1 MTILQRAATIAAM
14 TFSLAGLLGNSA
26 PGHATGIDRTTV
38 SLTALAN
45 LNALSPQNVP
55 QVAPAATPVAAVEKT
70 AIEKTAIE
78 KTAIEKT
85 AIEKTAAEQLAP
97 AEEEEFDTLAQA
109 VAAQDSAAADDALQ
123 CLAGAIYFESK
134 GEPLTGQLAV
144 AEVIINRAKS
154 GRFPTDV
161 CAVVKQRGQF
171 SFVRG
176 GQIPTIT
183 KGASYRTAVAVAK
196 VALASAWNSPA
207 DKALYFNTPDRR
219 PSVRAIK
226 VASIGNHVFY
236 R

>member
-26 PGHATGIDRTTV
+26 PSHATGIDRTTV

-55 QVAPAATPVAAVEKT
+55 QVAPAATNVAAVEKT
-70 AIEKTAIE
+70 AIEKTA
-78 KTAIEKT
+78 T
-85 AIEKTAAEQLAP
+85 EQIAP
-97 AEEEEFDTLAQA
+97 AEQEEFDTLAQA

-183 KGASYRTAVAVAK
+183 KGASYRTAIAVAK

>member
-38 SLTALAN
+38 NLTALAN

-55 QVAPAATPVAAVEKT
+55 QVAPAATPIAAVEKT
-70 AIEKTAIE
+70 AIEKTV
-78 KTAIEKT
+78 
-85 AIEKTAAEQLAP
+85 

-109 VAAQDSAAADDALQ
+109 VAAQDSAAADEALQ

-154 GRFPTDV
+154 GRFPSDV

-183 KGASYRTAVAVAK
+183 KGASYRTAIAVAK

>member
-1 MTILQRAATIAAM
+1 MTILQRAATIAVM

-26 PGHATGIDRTTV
+26 PGKATGIDRSTTN
-38 SLTALAN
+38 LTALAN

-55 QVAPAATPVAAVEKT
+55 QIAPVATPVATVEPVVADT
-70 AIEKTAIE
+70 ATAE
-78 KTAIEKT
+78 A
-85 AIEKTAAEQLAP
+85 
-97 AEEEEFDTLAQA
+97 EEFDTLAQA
-109 VAAQDSAAADDALQ
+109 VAAQDSAAADEALQ

-154 GRFPTDV
+154 GRFPANV

-176 GQIPTIT
+176 GQIPNINA
-183 KGASYRTAVAVAK
+183 GAAYRTAIAVAK

-207 DKALYFNTPDRR
+207 DKALYFNTADRR

>member
-1 MTILQRAATIAAM
+1 MTIMQRAATIAAM
-14 TFSLAGLLGNSA
+14 SLSLAGLLGNSA
-26 PGHATGIDRTTV
+26 PGRASGIDRSTA

-55 QVAPAATPVAAVEKT
+55 LVAPAAVPAAVEPTTT
-70 AIEKTAIE
+70 AED
-78 KTAIEKT
+78 
-85 AIEKTAAEQLAP
+85 
-97 AEEEEFDTLAQA
+97 EEFDTLAEA
-109 VAAQDSAAADDALQ
+109 VAAQDNAAADEALE

-176 GQIPTIT
+176 GQIPTINIG
-183 KGASYRTAVAVAK
+183 KAYRTAIAVAK
-196 VALASAWNSPA
+196 VALADAWNSPA
-207 DKALYFNTPDRR
+207 QKALYFNTADRR
-219 PSVRAIK
+219 PAGRVIK

>member
-1 MTILQRAATIAAM
+1 MTILQRAATIAVM

-26 PGHATGIDRTTV
+26 PGQATGIDRATV
-38 SLTALAN
+38 NLTALAN

-55 QVAPAATPVAAVEKT
+55 QIAPVAPATVDAIAT
-70 AIEKTAIE
+70 
-78 KTAIEKT
+78 
-85 AIEKTAAEQLAP
+85 
-97 AEEEEFDTLAQA
+97 AEEDEFDTLAQA
-109 VAAQDSAAADDALQ
+109 VAAQDSAAADEALQ

-154 GRFPTDV
+154 GRFPADV
-161 CAVVKQRGQF
+161 CDVVKQRGQF

-176 GQIPTIT
+176 GQIPAIN
-183 KGASYRTAVAVAK
+183 KGTSYRTAIAVAK
-196 VALASAWNSPA
+196 VALADAWNSPA
-207 DKALYFNTPDRR
+207 EKALYFNTADRR
-219 PSVRAIK
+219 PAGRVIK

>member
-1 MTILQRAATIAAM
+1 MQRAATIAAM
-14 TFSLAGLLGNSA
+14 SLSLAGLLGNSA
-26 PGHATGIDRTTV
+26 PGRASGIDRSTA

-55 QVAPAATPVAAVEKT
+55 LVAPAAVPAAVEPTTT
-70 AIEKTAIE
+70 AED
-78 KTAIEKT
+78 
-85 AIEKTAAEQLAP
+85 
-97 AEEEEFDTLAQA
+97 EEFDTLAEA
-109 VAAQDSAAADDALQ
+109 VAAQDNAAADEALE

-176 GQIPTIT
+176 GQIPTINIG
-183 KGASYRTAVAVAK
+183 KAYRTAIAVAK
-196 VALASAWNSPA
+196 VALADAWNSPA
-207 DKALYFNTPDRR
+207 QKALYFNTADRR
-219 PSVRAIK
+219 PAGRVIK

>member
-1 MTILQRAATIAAM
+1 MQRAATIAAM
-14 TFSLAGLLGNSA
+14 FLSLAGLLGNSA
-26 PGHATGIDRTTV
+26 PGRASGIDRSTA

-45 LNALSPQNVP
+45 LNALSPHNVP
-55 QVAPAATPVAAVEKT
+55 LVAPAAVPAAVEPT
-70 AIEKTAIE
+70 TTVED
-78 KTAIEKT
+78 
-85 AIEKTAAEQLAP
+85 
-97 AEEEEFDTLAQA
+97 EEFDTLAEA
-109 VAAQDSAAADDALQ
+109 VAAQDNAAADEALE

-176 GQIPTIT
+176 GQIPTINIG
-183 KGASYRTAVAVAK
+183 KAYRTAIAVAK
-196 VALASAWNSPA
+196 VALADAWNSPA
-207 DKALYFNTPDRR
+207 QKALYFNTADRR
-219 PSVRAIK
+219 PAGRVIK

>member
-1 MTILQRAATIAAM
+1 M

-38 SLTALAN
+38 NLTALAN

-55 QVAPAATPVAAVEKT
+55 QVAPAATPIAAVEKT
-70 AIEKTAIE
+70 AIEKTV
-78 KTAIEKT
+78 
-85 AIEKTAAEQLAP
+85 

-109 VAAQDSAAADDALQ
+109 VAAQDSAAADEALQ

-154 GRFPTDV
+154 GRFPSDV

-183 KGASYRTAVAVAK
+183 KGASYRTAIAVAK

>member
-1 MTILQRAATIAAM
+1 MTILQRAATIAVM

-26 PGHATGIDRTTV
+26 PGQATGIDRSTTN
-38 SLTALAN
+38 LTALAN

-55 QVAPAATPVAAVEKT
+55 QIAPVATTVAPVETNAENTAVSPAVAEA
-70 AIEKTAIE
+70 
-78 KTAIEKT
+78 
-85 AIEKTAAEQLAP
+85 
-97 AEEEEFDTLAQA
+97 EEFDTLAQA
-109 VAAQDSAAADDALQ
+109 VAAQDSAAADEALQ

-176 GQIPTIT
+176 GQIPTINIG
-183 KGASYRTAVAVAK
+183 KAYRTAIAVAK
-196 VALASAWNSPA
+196 VALADAWNSPA
-207 DKALYFNTPDRR
+207 QKALYFNTADRR
-219 PSVRAIK
+219 PAGRVIK

>member
-1 MTILQRAATIAAM
+1 MTILQRAATIAVM

-26 PGHATGIDRTTV
+26 PGQATGIDRSTTN
-38 SLTALAN
+38 LTALAN

-55 QVAPAATPVAAVEKT
+55 QIAPVATTVAPVETNAENTAVSPAVAEA
-70 AIEKTAIE
+70 
-78 KTAIEKT
+78 
-85 AIEKTAAEQLAP
+85 
-97 AEEEEFDTLAQA
+97 EEFDTLAQA
-109 VAAQDSAAADDALQ
+109 VAAQDSAAADEALQ

-154 GRFPTDV
+154 GRFPANV

-176 GQIPTIT
+176 GQIPNINAGT
-183 KGASYRTAVAVAK
+183 AYRTAIAVAK
-196 VALASAWNSPA
+196 VALTDAWNSPA

-226 VASIGNHVFY
+226 VASIGNHIFY

>member
-1 MTILQRAATIAAM
+1 M

-26 PGHATGIDRTTV
+26 PGKATGLDRSTTN
-38 SLTALAN
+38 LTALAN

-55 QVAPAATPVAAVEKT
+55 QIAPVATPVAAVEPVAPNAAT
-70 AIEKTAIE
+70 AEA
-78 KTAIEKT
+78 
-85 AIEKTAAEQLAP
+85 
-97 AEEEEFDTLAQA
+97 EEFDTLAQA

-154 GRFPTDV
+154 GRFPADV

-176 GQIPTIT
+176 GQIPTINAGT
-183 KGASYRTAVAVAK
+183 AYRTAIAVAK
-196 VALASAWNSPA
+196 VAIADAWNSPA
-207 DKALYFNTPDRR
+207 EKALYFNTADRR
-219 PSVRAIK
+219 PSVRAVK

>member
-1 MTILQRAATIAAM
+1 MQRAATIAAM
-14 TFSLAGLLGNSA
+14 SLSLAGLLGNSA
-26 PGHATGIDRTTV
+26 PGKASGIDRSTA

-55 QVAPAATPVAAVEKT
+55 LVAPAAVPAAVEPT
-70 AIEKTAIE
+70 TTVED
-78 KTAIEKT
+78 
-85 AIEKTAAEQLAP
+85 
-97 AEEEEFDTLAQA
+97 EEFDTLAEA
-109 VAAQDSAAADDALQ
+109 VAAQDNAAADEALE

-176 GQIPTIT
+176 GQIPTINIG
-183 KGASYRTAVAVAK
+183 KAYRTAIAVAK
-196 VALASAWNSPA
+196 VALADAWNSPA
-207 DKALYFNTPDRR
+207 QKALYFNTADRR
-219 PSVRAIK
+219 PAGRVIK

>member
-1 MTILQRAATIAAM
+1 MQRAATIAAM
-14 TFSLAGLLGNSA
+14 SLSLAGLLGNSA
-26 PGHATGIDRTTV
+26 PGRASGIDRSTA

-55 QVAPAATPVAAVEKT
+55 LVAPAAVPAAVEPT
-70 AIEKTAIE
+70 TTVED
-78 KTAIEKT
+78 
-85 AIEKTAAEQLAP
+85 
-97 AEEEEFDTLAQA
+97 EEFDTLAEA
-109 VAAQDSAAADDALQ
+109 VAAQDNAAADEALE

-176 GQIPTIT
+176 GQIPTINIG
-183 KGASYRTAVAVAK
+183 KAYRTAIAVAK
-196 VALASAWNSPA
+196 VALADAWNSPA
-207 DKALYFNTPDRR
+207 QKALYFNTADRR
-219 PSVRAIK
+219 PAGRVIK

>member
-1 MTILQRAATIAAM
+1 MTILQRAATIAVM

-26 PGHATGIDRTTV
+26 PGQATGIDRSTIN
-38 SLTALAN
+38 LTALAN

-55 QVAPAATPVAAVEKT
+55 QIAPVATTVAPVETNAQNTAVSPAVAEA
-70 AIEKTAIE
+70 
-78 KTAIEKT
+78 
-85 AIEKTAAEQLAP
+85 
-97 AEEEEFDTLAQA
+97 EEFDTLAQA

-154 GRFPTDV
+154 GRFPADV

-176 GQIPTIT
+176 GQIPTINAGT
-183 KGASYRTAVAVAK
+183 AYRTAVAVAK
-196 VALASAWNSPA
+196 VALADAWNSPA
-207 DKALYFNTPDRR
+207 QKALYFNTPDRR

>member
-1 MTILQRAATIAAM
+1 MQRAATIAAM
-14 TFSLAGLLGNSA
+14 SLSLAGLLGNSA
-26 PGHATGIDRTTV
+26 PGKASGIDRSTA

-55 QVAPAATPVAAVEKT
+55 LVAPAAVPAAVEPTTT
-70 AIEKTAIE
+70 AED
-78 KTAIEKT
+78 
-85 AIEKTAAEQLAP
+85 
-97 AEEEEFDTLAQA
+97 EEFDTLAEA
-109 VAAQDSAAADDALQ
+109 VAAQDNAAADEALE

-176 GQIPTIT
+176 GQIPTINIG
-183 KGASYRTAVAVAK
+183 KAYRTAIAVAK
-196 VALASAWNSPA
+196 VALADAWNSPA
-207 DKALYFNTPDRR
+207 QKALYFNTADRR
-219 PSVRAIK
+219 PAGRVIK

>member
-38 SLTALAN
+38 NLTALAN

-55 QVAPAATPVAAVEKT
+55 QVAPAATPIAAVEKT
-70 AIEKTAIE
+70 AIEKTV
-78 KTAIEKT
+78 
-85 AIEKTAAEQLAP
+85 

-154 GRFPTDV
+154 GRFPADV

-183 KGASYRTAVAVAK
+183 KGASYRTAIAVAK

>member
-38 SLTALAN
+38 NLTALAN

-70 AIEKTAIE
+70 AIEKTA
-78 KTAIEKT
+78 
-85 AIEKTAAEQLAP
+85 AEQIAP

-154 GRFPTDV
+154 GRFPADV

-176 GQIPTIT
+176 GQIPNINA
-183 KGASYRTAVAVAK
+183 GNAYRTAIAVAK
-196 VALASAWNSPA
+196 VALADAWNSPA

-219 PSVRAIK
+219 PSVRAIT
-226 VASIGNHVFY
+226 VASIGNHVCY

>member
-26 PGHATGIDRTTV
+26 PGQATGLDRSTV
-38 SLTALAN
+38 NLTALAN

-55 QVAPAATPVAAVEKT
+55 QIAPAAAPIAAVEP
-70 AIEKTAIE
+70 I
-78 KTAIEKT
+78 
-85 AIEKTAAEQLAP
+85 AA

-109 VAAQDSAAADDALQ
+109 VAAQDSAAADEALQ

-154 GRFPTDV
+154 GRFPADV

-176 GQIPTIT
+176 GQIPNINAGT
-183 KGASYRTAVAVAK
+183 AYRTAIAVAK
-196 VALASAWNSPA
+196 VALADAWNSPA
-207 DKALYFNTPDRR
+207 ETALYFNTPDRR
-219 PSVRAIK
+219 PAARAIK

>member
-1 MTILQRAATIAAM
+1 MTILQRAATIAVM

-26 PGHATGIDRTTV
+26 PGQATGIDRSTTN
-38 SLTALAN
+38 LTALAN

-55 QVAPAATPVAAVEKT
+55 QIAPVATTVAPVETNAQNTAVSPAVAEA
-70 AIEKTAIE
+70 
-78 KTAIEKT
+78 
-85 AIEKTAAEQLAP
+85 
-97 AEEEEFDTLAQA
+97 EEFDTLAQA
-109 VAAQDSAAADDALQ
+109 VAAQDSAAADEALQ

-134 GEPLTGQLAV
+134 GEPLAGQLAV

-154 GRFPTDV
+154 GRFPANV

-176 GQIPTIT
+176 GQIPTINAGT
-183 KGASYRTAVAVAK
+183 AYRTAIAVAK
-196 VALASAWNSPA
+196 VALADAWNSPA

>member
-26 PGHATGIDRTTV
+26 PGQATGLDRSTV
-38 SLTALAN
+38 NLTALAN

-55 QVAPAATPVAAVEKT
+55 QIAPAAATVAAVEPV
-70 AIEKTAIE
+70 
-78 KTAIEKT
+78 
-85 AIEKTAAEQLAP
+85 AP

-109 VAAQDSAAADDALQ
+109 VAAQDSAAADEALQ
-123 CLAGAIYFESK
+123 CLAGAVYFESK
-134 GEPLTGQLAV
+134 GEPLTGQRAV

-154 GRFPTDV
+154 GRFPTNG
-161 CAVVKQRGQF
+161 CGVVKQRGQF

-176 GQIPTIT
+176 GQIPNINA
-183 KGASYRTAVAVAK
+183 GAAYRTAIAVAK

-207 DKALYFNTPDRR
+207 EKALYFNTPDRR

>member
-1 MTILQRAATIAAM
+1 MTILQRAATIAVM

-26 PGHATGIDRTTV
+26 PGKATGIDRSTV
-38 SLTALAN
+38 NLTALAN
-45 LNALSPQNVP
+45 TNALPSQNVP
-55 QVAPAATPVAAVEKT
+55 LIAPGVIPVAAVEPLAT
-70 AIEKTAIE
+70 N
-78 KTAIEKT
+78 
-85 AIEKTAAEQLAP
+85 AATVEA
-97 AEEEEFDTLAQA
+97 EEFDTLAQA
-109 VAAQDSAAADDALQ
+109 VAAQDSAAADEALQ

-154 GRFPTDV
+154 GRFPADV

-176 GQIPTIT
+176 GQIPNINA
-183 KGASYRTAVAVAK
+183 GAAYRTAIAVAK
-196 VALASAWNSPA
+196 VALADAWNSPA
-207 DKALYFNTPDRR
+207 DKALYFNTADRR
-219 PSVRAIK
+219 PAGRVIK

>member
-1 MTILQRAATIAAM
+1 MTILQRAATIAVM

-26 PGHATGIDRTTV
+26 PGQATGIDRSTTN
-38 SLTALAN
+38 LTALAN

-55 QVAPAATPVAAVEKT
+55 QIAPVATTVAPVETNAENTAVSPAVAEA
-70 AIEKTAIE
+70 
-78 KTAIEKT
+78 
-85 AIEKTAAEQLAP
+85 
-97 AEEEEFDTLAQA
+97 EEFDTLAQA
-109 VAAQDSAAADDALQ
+109 VAAQDSAAADEALQ

-154 GRFPTDV
+154 GRFPANV

-176 GQIPTIT
+176 GQIPNINAGT
-183 KGASYRTAVAVAK
+183 AYRTAIAVAK
-196 VALASAWNSPA
+196 VALADAWNSPA
-207 DKALYFNTPDRR
+207 QKALYFNTADRR
-219 PSVRAIK
+219 PAGRVIK

>member
-26 PGHATGIDRTTV
+26 PGHATGIDRPAV
-38 SLTALAN
+38 NLTALAN
-45 LNALSPQNVP
+45 LNVLSPQNVP
-55 QVAPAATPVAAVEKT
+55 QIAPAATPVAAVEPV
-70 AIEKTAIE
+70 
-78 KTAIEKT
+78 
-85 AIEKTAAEQLAP
+85 AP

-109 VAAQDSAAADDALQ
+109 VAAQDSAAADEALQ

-154 GRFPTDV
+154 GRFPTNV
-161 CAVVKQRGQF
+161 CGVVKQRGQF

-176 GQIPTIT
+176 GQIPNINA
-183 KGASYRTAVAVAK
+183 GAAYRTAIAVAK

>member
-1 MTILQRAATIAAM
+1 MTILQRAATIAVM

-26 PGHATGIDRTTV
+26 PGQATGIDRSTTN
-38 SLTALAN
+38 LTALAN

-55 QVAPAATPVAAVEKT
+55 QIAPVATTVAPVETNAENTAVSPAVAEA
-70 AIEKTAIE
+70 
-78 KTAIEKT
+78 
-85 AIEKTAAEQLAP
+85 
-97 AEEEEFDTLAQA
+97 EEFDTLAQA
-109 VAAQDSAAADDALQ
+109 VAAQDSAAADEALQ

-154 GRFPTDV
+154 GRFPADV
-161 CAVVKQRGQF
+161 CDVVKQRGQF

-176 GQIPTIT
+176 GQIPAIN
-183 KGASYRTAVAVAK
+183 KGTSYRTAIAVAK
-196 VALASAWNSPA
+196 VALADAWNSPA
-207 DKALYFNTPDRR
+207 EKALYFNTADRR
-219 PSVRAIK
+219 PAGRVIK